1 MTRWRWDQGRLLY
14 FQFNVLRLI
23 AKSLIQIENIQINV
37 KGFDPLREV
46 LEKGTGMPFSPSSY
60 KVWRNY
66 KRVIECSMIATSINN
81 QMFITDIGKWLASN
95 EEIDV
100 DDYVFVVV
108 RRFRFPYPAFQDYDN
123 KSEVIYP
130 FSAIMKYLIAN
141 FDEDQNSGLSLNE
154 LFEVVIG
161 NSCTGLEELEHYK
174 KLKRTN
180 RQPIGDEKRQV
191 REMIMFLSQASI
203 LKLVNRKI
211 YRDVTQSDLIE
222 YDYFLPII
230 SPEFSLPKPIRE
242 EDFIA
247 ITSLDKIVKP
257 QLTIKSRES
266 ILEELF
272 TEGKRVRV
280 THVKIE
286 RSPMLRK
293 LYFQENPTTTCDMCT
308 INMKIRYPWTLNL
321 LEIHH
326 ILPLSSS
333 LAMSSK
339 GTSLEDVVP
348 LCPTCHRSVH
358 NYYKVWLNGSSK
370 VDFTDKFEAAEVYS
384 EAKRLIVL

>member
-23 AKSLIQIENIQINV
+23 AKSLIQLENTQINI
-37 KGFDPLREV
+37 KGIDPLREA
-46 LEKGTGMPFSPSSY
+46 LENGTGMPFSPNSY

-66 KRVIECSMIATSINN
+66 KRVIECSMIATSIDNRL
-81 QMFITDIGKWLASN
+81 FITDIGKWLASDA
-95 EEIDV
+95 EIDV
-100 DDYVFVVV
+100 DDYVFEVV
-108 RRFRFPYPAFQDYDN
+108 RRFRFPYPSFQDYN
-123 KSEVIYP
+123 SKSEVIYP

-141 FDEDQNSGLSLNE
+141 FNENHNAGLSLDE
-154 LFEVVIG
+154 LFEYVIG
-161 NSCTGLEELEHYK
+161 NSCTGLEDIEHYK
-174 KLKRTN
+174 QLDRTN
-180 RQPIGDEKRQV
+180 RKPIGDERRQV

-203 LKLVNRKI
+203 LKLIKRKI
-211 YRDVTQSDLIE
+211 YLDVTQADLME
-222 YDYFLPII
+222 YNFFLPII
-230 SPEFSLPKPIRE
+230 SPDFLLPKPIRE
-242 EDFIA
+242 EDFIW
-247 ITSLDKIVKP
+247 ITTLGKTKP

-293 LYFQENPTTTCDMCT
+293 LYFQANPTTTCDMCV
-308 INMKIRYPWTLNL
+308 IDMKIRYPWTLNL

-333 LAMSSK
+333 LAMSSS
-339 GTSLEDVVP
+339 GTSLKDVVP

-358 NYYKVWLNGSSK
+358 NYYKLWFNNNAK
-370 VDFTDKFEAAEVYS
+370 IDFTDKLEASEVYE
-384 EAKRLIVL
+384 EAKQLIVL